1 VVQLVEIP
9 GQVFVVIDGGIRQR
23 HYCWVSPGS
32 IEGAMNLDK
41 KANLASYEWFYIHGC
56 DVEIDLVH
64 SRTDS
69 HAVSSSVCHRGDW
82 SNNCSSW
89 QIVRIGIPVTMW
101 KNNQV
106 RVRTRLK

>member
-9 GQVFVVIDGGIRQR
+9 GQVFVIVDGGACQR
-23 HYCWVSPGS
+23 NHYWVSPGS

-41 KANLASYEWFYIHGC
+41 KADSASYEWFYICSC

-69 HAVSSSVCHRGDW
+69 RAVSSSMCHRGYW
-82 SNNCSSW
+82 SNNCSSC
-89 QIVRIGIPVTMW
+89 QIVRVGIPVNMW

>member
-1 VVQLVEIP
+1 MVQLVEIP
-9 GQVFVVIDGGIRQR
+9 GQVFVVVDCSVRQR
-23 HYCWVSPGS
+23 HHCWVSPCRV
-32 IEGAMNLDK
+32 EGGMNLDK
-41 KANLASYEWFYIHGC
+41 KADSASYEWFYIRGC
-56 DVEIDLVH
+56 DVEIGLVH

-69 HAVSSSVCHRGDW
+69 RAVSSSMWHRGDS

-89 QIVRIGIPVTMW
+89 QIVRVAIPVTMW